1 MEDKENKSTNI
12 GIIGYAGSGKT
23 TLTSA
28 IASVMANRG
37 YTEAFNHTEGE
48 AIQISSVDYCIESD
62 EIGCTLIETETG
74 KIISKT
80 YRNGYNPNKKKYS
93 NKKYLVPGM
102 HVRSTNGDYGIIT
115 FVNETLDT
123 ATVCTRTDKFGD
135 ASFTTYDNAT
145 KALSYNEDEY
155 TIGIVGY
162 NEDSLVDGD
171 YVRTVVYIGGCT
183 HLCPE
188 CHNRE
193 YWDNVGTLHNIDKF
207 YDVYLK
213 ENKYITI
220 SGGDGLTIQYTQ
232 TLNLLKLLKH
242 KGHNVWLYT
251 GYTFEELISSD
262 RKECLKYIDVLVDG
276 KYEKDKRDITLFF
289 RGSSNQRIIDVQQ
302 SLNKG
307 EVIIHELEEL

>member
-28 IASVMANRG
+28 IASVMTNRG
-37 YTEAFNHTEGE
+37 YTEAFNHTEEE
-48 AIQISSVDYCIESD
+48 AIQISSIDYGKANEDKTVNTIQTKDGEILAIVHEYYDTNKDKFSD
-62 EIGCTLIETETG
+62 
-74 KIISKT
+74 
-80 YRNGYNPNKKKYS
+80 
-93 NKKYLVPGM
+93 KKYLVPGM
-102 HVRSTNGDYGIIT
+102 HVRSTHGDYGIIT

-123 ATVCTRTDKFGD
+123 ATVCTKIDKFSGS
-135 ASFTTYDNAT
+135 SFTTYDNAS
-145 KALSYNEDEY
+145 KVLSYDEDEY

-193 YWDNVGTLHNIDKF
+193 YWDKVGTLHNIDKF
-207 YDVYLK
+207 YDEYLK

-251 GYTFEELISSD
+251 GYTFEELINSD
-262 RKECLKYIDVLVDG
+262 KKECLNYIDVLVDG

-307 EVIIHELEEL
+307 EVIIHELEGL